1 MSKKLNLA
9 NSIFIGLILGII
21 AGQLLY
27 SPNWQTDQSL
37 TEHPHSSILILFEFF
52 GFKIFMGL
60 LKMMIVP
67 LIMVS
72 VVVAVSSVGDVRKL
86 GRLGGMT
93 LLYYFSTMLIAVTT
107 GIILVHYIEP
117 GTLAQN
123 IPDTIRIIDL
133 DTIKE
138 NSAGGVL
145 GVFQKL
151 LQLIIPEN
159 IFSAMSAGN
168 TLPLIMFSIFFAVVL
183 TTLSQTARNVK
194 ELFDAL
200 YEIVMKMV
208 QYVLYLAP
216 VGVFCLLA
224 WSVARVGLGVFGE
237 SIGMYMLTVL
247 LGLAIHAFVTL
258 PIIMGT
264 FAKLNPFS
272 FMHKMREALMT
283 AIGTDSS
290 SATLPVTIDCAVNK
304 GDVDKEVA
312 GLVLPLGA
320 TMNMDGTALY
330 EAVAVI
336 FMAQAYGIELG
347 TLQYVVIALTA
358 TLAAVGAAAVPSAG
372 LVTMVIV
379 LEAVN
384 QSILE
389 LNPSSAIIPMT
400 AVGLIVGV
408 DRILDMARTAV
419 NVWGD
424 LVGAKI
430 LSKIERSKAS

>member
-1 MSKKLNLA
+1 
-9 NSIFIGLILGII
+9 
-21 AGQLLY
+21 
-27 SPNWQTDQSL
+27 
-37 TEHPHSSILILFEFF
+37 
-52 GFKIFMGL
+52 
-60 LKMMIVP
+60 MMIVP